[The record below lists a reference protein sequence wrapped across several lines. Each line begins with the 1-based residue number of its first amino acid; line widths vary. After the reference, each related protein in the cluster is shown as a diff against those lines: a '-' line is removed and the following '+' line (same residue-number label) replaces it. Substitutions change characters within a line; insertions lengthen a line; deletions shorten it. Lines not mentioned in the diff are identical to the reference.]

1 MFIIDDIIIGT
12 AATVLASAGTAGA
25 AALGAVTAAGSTA
38 AGALVAAGS
47 AAAGAAG
54 SVGAAIAAT
63 GTAAAGTAISVG
75 GTVVGAVTST
85 GGVVLGV
92 GTTAAGTVTGTI
104 DAALSAAAE
113 MAAAAAAES
122 TAIVSQIPVVGEG
135 LAGAIQSVG
144 TAAGQVTTK
153 AATSVGLSNQTAKT
167 LGNIAYATTTNEI
180 NNQVLK
186 PYNEIKD
193 NITGLS
199 EIKKNV
205 KVLDD
210 LYHGRISY
218 DDMVEIVTKH
228 KEEITDYVIKE
239 SGLDKYREDIA
250 FIRNIK
256 DGSYTYEELADYII
270 DKAQSEDLNDAR
282 NLYKLASGLKDRD
295 ITFESAADI
304 LLEKLELPKAG
315 DKDKI
320 RDIIMGKGDKNDL
333 QNLLLEVLEAPDIRE
348 LESDIN
354 ILRRIAEGK
363 VTDTEIKEFILGNIE
378 KPLFKDVKGNT
389 ELMNDI
395 YNDRLSIEGLSAVV
409 AQSMGVMY
417 NENDIDEDSI
427 RMRCN
432 KDLLSVLISAR
443 QKGSFFDISFKRQ
456 YIDSYREIEN
466 TIFFPHKLLSMD
478 EDGMILEQ
486 FSLQNIGEPVIYP
499 VVNAL
504 IANEV
509 DFEIT
514 EARRDI
520 IINDIGNNYITIL
533 DLYSMINGVSR
544 EQAYSISNHL
554 PFTFA
559 KGVTVEEAAGIL
571 KMFDDFNVKYSVV
584 KNAGTLEKNLSLYLR
599 DSGTNQREIIS
610 LLRKIGY
617 TVDEAIEIIEST
629 KDVNRKVLI
638 DLDFD
643 SAIKWAKAFY
653 GIGAVAFISKDNC
666 ADVIYESIYDAFKDK
681 HGIDLYSSALR
692 LGCGFGGHMRLE
704 DLEAFSIE
712 AKIKN
717 NRILFPLYGRLD
729 AIYTDNWKHGFIKA
743 GAIICDVEN
752 SGNIYHVIAP
762 CDANVTFS
770 AELFN
775 IVYEDD
781 VLCTFTEADADEV
794 DAIDSIYAGFNNGR
808 LYVPLEGVVIDFYVK
823 EGSYVRKGDALCT
836 IRCRD
841 KLIDVVSPYDVEIM
855 GESERLLEAY
865 PWFNGFD
872 DLYYVR

>member
-38 AGALVAAGS
+38 AGALVAAGG
-47 AAAGAAG
+47 AAVGAAG
-54 SVGAAIAAT
+54 SIGTAIAAT

-104 DAALSAAAE
+104 EAALSAAAE

-122 TAIVSQIPVVGEG
+122 TAIVSQIPVVGES

-153 AATSVGLSNQTAKT
+153 AATSIGFSNQTANT
-167 LGNIAYATTTNEI
+167 LGKIAYATTTNEI
-180 NNQVLK
+180 NNQILR
-186 PYNEIKD
+186 PYNEVKD

-218 DDMVEIVTKH
+218 DDMAELVTKH
-228 KEEITDYVIKE
+228 KDEITDYVIKE
-239 SGLDKYREDIA
+239 SGLDKYREDID

-256 DGSYTYEELADYII
+256 DGSYSYEEVADYIFEKI
-270 DKAQSEDLNDAR
+270 KSEDLSDAR
-282 NLYKLASGLKDRD
+282 ELYDLASGLKDRN
-295 ITFESAADI
+295 ITFDSAADI
-304 LLEKLELPKAG
+304 LLDKLELPITG

-320 RDIIMGKGDKNDL
+320 RDIIMGKGDKQDL
-333 QNLLLEVLEAPDIRE
+333 QNLLLEVLEAPDTRE
-348 LESDIN
+348 LECNIN

-363 VTDTEIKEFILGNIE
+363 VTETEIKEFILGNID
-378 KPLFKDVKGNT
+378 KPLFKDVKVNT
-389 ELMNDI
+389 ELLDDI
-395 YNDRLSIEGLSAVV
+395 YNDRLNIEGLCAVV
-409 AQSMGVMY
+409 AQTMGVVY
-417 NENDIDEDSI
+417 KDNVIDDDSI
-427 RMRCN
+427 SMRCN

-443 QKGSFFDISFKRQ
+443 QQGSFFDISFKRQ
-456 YIDSYREIEN
+456 YIASDRKIEN
-466 TIFFPHKLLSMD
+466 TIFFPHKLFSMD
-478 EDGMILEQ
+478 DHGMILEQ
-486 FSLQNIGEPVIYP
+486 FSLQNIGEPVVYP

-504 IANEV
+504 IANRV

-520 IINDIGNNYITIL
+520 IINDFGDNYITIL
-533 DLYSMINGVSR
+533 DLYSKINGVSM

-554 PFTFA
+554 PLTFV

-571 KMFDDFNVKYSVV
+571 RMFDDLNVKYSVV
-584 KNAGTLEKNLSLYLR
+584 KNEGTLENNLSLYLR
-599 DSGTNQREIIS
+599 DAGTDQRALIS

-653 GIGAVAFISKDNC
+653 DIGAVAVISKENDT
-666 ADVIYESIYDAFKDK
+666 DVIYESIHDAFKDK
-681 HGIDLYSSALR
+681 RGIDLYSAALR

-704 DLEAFSIE
+704 DLESFSIK
-712 AKIKN
+712 AKVKK

-729 AIYTDNWKHGFIKA
+729 TIYTDNWQHGFIKV

-752 SGNIYHVIAP
+752 SGNIYHVTAP

-770 AELFN
+770 AEPFS
-775 IVYEDD
+775 IVYEND
-781 VLCTFTEADADEV
+781 VICTFTEVDAGEV
-794 DAIDSIYAGFNNGR
+794 DTIDSIYAGYNHGR
-808 LYVPLEGVVIDFYVK
+808 LYAPLEGVIIDCYVK
-823 EGSYVRKGDALCT
+823 KGSRVRKGDALCT

-841 KLIDVVSPYDVEIM
+841 KLIDVVSPYDVEITR
-855 GESERLLEAY
+855 ESEKLSESY

-872 DLYYVR
+872 DLYFVR